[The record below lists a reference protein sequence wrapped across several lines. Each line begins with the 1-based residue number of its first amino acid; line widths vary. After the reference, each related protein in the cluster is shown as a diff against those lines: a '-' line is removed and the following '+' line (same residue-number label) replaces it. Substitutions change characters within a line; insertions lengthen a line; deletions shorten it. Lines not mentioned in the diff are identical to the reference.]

1 MSEPS
6 NGRPRLKR
14 HLAIVA
20 HSADVVELRH
30 GTWNPVS
37 FTLSDDSGTGAL
49 LGVLSRLDGR
59 RSLGEVAA
67 EAGVP
72 RREVDKVVGQLAEL
86 DLIESRAEHMLD
98 FYIDHMVPNL
108 LPFGGEARA
117 PETSMV
123 VLGDGS
129 VPEHLAALLQRS
141 APGMSCEVLGAD
153 HELRALLRDPDPWL
167 YDGLT
172 AEANMESFAGWRES
186 FVAAASARV
195 DPCELRAL
203 NRVALT
209 HGFSWIH
216 AAVDGPFL
224 LVGPTFVP
232 GRSACYEC
240 LDARVLMNMREAG
253 SYQSY
258 KRALA
263 EGRVSGG
270 LAPLDAT
277 LESMLASHAAF
288 ESLNFLLTGAGF
300 TVGKMLAI
308 YLPTMEFTFNEV
320 LRLPGCPACGPA
332 PERDDREL
340 YFEVRALLNG
350 DTPHSG

>member
-1 MSEPS
+1 MSEP

-37 FTLSDDSGTGAL
+37 FTLSDDSGGGAL
-49 LGVLSRLDGR
+49 LDVLSRLDGR
-59 RSLGEVAA
+59 RSLAEVAA
-67 EAGVP
+67 EAGVT
-72 RREVDKVVGQLAEL
+72 RREVESVVGQLAEL
-86 DLIESRAEHMLD
+86 DLIEDRAEHVLD
-98 FYIDHMVPNL
+98 FYIDHVVPNL
-108 LPFGGEARA
+108 LPFGGNASR
-117 PETSMV
+117 PQTSIV
-123 VLGDGS
+123 VLGDGG
-129 VPEHLAALLQRS
+129 VPKQVAALLRRS
-141 APGMSCEVLGAD
+141 APDATCEVLGAD
-153 HELRALLRDPDPWL
+153 HELRALLRDSDSWL
-167 YDGLT
+167 RDGLA
-172 AEANMESFAGWRES
+172 AEERMELFAGWSKS
-186 FVAAASARV
+186 FVVAASARV

-203 NRVALT
+203 NRVALR
-209 HGFSWIH
+209 HGFAWIH

-253 SYQSY
+253 SYLSY

-263 EGRVSGG
+263 EGRVTGG

-288 ESLNFLLTGAGF
+288 ESLNYLLTGAGF

-332 PERDDREL
+332 PELDDREL

-350 DTPHSG
+350 EAPHNR

>member
-1 MSEPS
+1 MSAPS
-6 NGRPRLKR
+6 DGRPRLKR

-37 FTLSDDSGTGAL
+37 FTLSDDSGAGAL
-49 LGVLSRLDGR
+49 LGVLSRLDGL

-67 EAGVP
+67 EAGVS
-72 RREVDKVVGQLAEL
+72 RREVDNVVRQLAEL
-86 DLIESRAEHMLD
+86 DLIEERAEHALD
-98 FYIDHMVPNL
+98 FYIDHVVPNL
-108 LPFGGEARA
+108 LPFGGRA
-117 PETSMV
+117 STPETS
-123 VLGDGS
+123 VLVFGEGG
-129 VPEHLAALLQRS
+129 VPGQVAALLERS
-141 APGMSCEVLGAD
+141 APGTSCEVLGAD
-153 HELRALLRDPDPWL
+153 DELRALLRDSDIWL
-167 YDGLT
+167 RDGLSS
-172 AEANMESFAGWRES
+172 EEHMESFAGWSER

-195 DPCELRAL
+195 DPCELHAL
-203 NRVALT
+203 NRIAL
-209 HGFSWIH
+209 HHRFAWIH

-253 SYQSY
+253 SYLSY

-263 EGRVSGG
+263 EGRVTGG

-277 LESMLASHAAF
+277 LEMMLASHTAF
-288 ESLNFLLTGAGF
+288 EALNYLLTGAAF

-350 DTPHSG
+350 DAPQSG

>member
-1 MSEPS
+1 MSES

-37 FTLSDDSGTGAL
+37 FTLSDDSGGGAL
-49 LGVLSRLDGR
+49 LGVLSALDGR
-59 RSLGEVAA
+59 RSLAEVAA
-67 EAGVP
+67 EAGVS
-72 RREVDKVVGQLAEL
+72 RREVETVVGQLAEL
-86 DLIESRAEHMLD
+86 DLIENRAEHMLD
-98 FYIDHMVPNL
+98 FYIDHVVPNL
-108 LPFGGEARA
+108 LPFGGNASG
-117 PETSMV
+117 PQTSMV
-123 VLGDGS
+123 VLGDGG
-129 VPEHLAALLQRS
+129 VPEQLAELLGRS
-141 APGMSCEVLGAD
+141 APDASCELLAPD
-153 HELRALLRDPDPWL
+153 HELRALLRDSDSWL
-167 YDGLT
+167 RDGLA
-172 AEANMESFAGWRES
+172 AEEQMESFAGWSDR
-186 FVAAASARV
+186 FVIAASDRV
-195 DPCELRAL
+195 DPRELLAL
-203 NRVALT
+203 NRVALR
-209 HGFSWIH
+209 HGFAWIH

-253 SYQSY
+253 SYLSY

-270 LAPLDAT
+270 MAPLDAT

-288 ESLNFLLTGAGF
+288 ESLNYLLTGAGF

-350 DTPHSG
+350 EGSHNS